1 MPVLR
6 LTLATLLVASMNAYS
21 ADNLSAYK
29 HEAHKLLEN
38 IEQKG
43 AGIEQQAKQLVDLSK
58 PLLADFKAKY
68 PQCSEY
74 LNTLDAAAD
83 SMADLPLA
91 EIESGYHSDGLLPAL
106 PDANCYHAKDLLVHP
121 ATVQAMA
128 KLGLKSK
135 EDWQQAE
142 AEIEEVIEH
151 FSQVELAYSE

>member
-1 MPVLR
+1 MSALR
-6 LTLATLLVASMNAYS
+6 LTLATLVVASMNAYS
-21 ADNLSAYK
+21 ADNLSAYQ

-74 LNTLDAAAD
+74 LNALNAAAD

-91 EIESGYHSDGLLPAL
+91 EIEAGYHSDGLLPAL

-128 KLGLKSK
+128 KLGLKSN
-135 EDWQQAE
+135 EDWEKAE
-142 AEIEEVIEH
+142 EEIEEVIEH
-151 FSQVELAYSE
+151 FNQVEVAYSE